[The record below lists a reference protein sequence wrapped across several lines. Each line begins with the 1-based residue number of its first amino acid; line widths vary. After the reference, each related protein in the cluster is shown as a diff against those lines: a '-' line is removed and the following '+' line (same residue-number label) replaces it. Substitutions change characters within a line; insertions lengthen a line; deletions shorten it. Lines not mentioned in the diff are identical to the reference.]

1 MSASS
6 AAPNTKKERQQQ
18 TYHSSGCPVM
28 VQCGAHEVHSQE
40 PHNRLAQ
47 ALEKDKP
54 NCRGSRRNDRM
65 TWDSRFLRLQSPA
78 PLPTQ
83 HIFTHTC
90 MPHSSAITA
99 AAAAA
104 CSHTHP
110 RHTHTAVISSAG
122 AAGLAHSALELQ
134 AHELVHLGSKLK
146 RQLIEHL
153 PAEARDDG
161 AHRLL
166 LVNAS
171 LLEVEEL
178 VLTNLAGT
186 GLMLHLRT
194 RLPHINVGVGVG
206 SCTVADE
213 HGVAL
218 GEVAGA
224 LGVWLDLHQTP
235 VHVAGVACAD
245 ALAHDAAAGVGPYM
259 HHLSACVRLLVVV
272 CQGHAVELAHTA
284 IAHEHHRGVLP
295 GDCTTSLHLRP
306 RDLGACTCTEA
317 TLCHKVVDA
326 TVSIL
331 VTSIPVLDGGVLD
344 LCIFLRGQLHN
355 CSMQLV
361 GVVGGGGAAFQV

>member
-153 PAEARDDG
+153 HVGEHSTNSSKLKGILIYAYPLLKIPNPRSMLFQPSSCLPKFPKCMRSSPQPHHNLTHSPQTKHIQG
-161 AHRLL
+161 RL
-166 LVNAS
+166 
-171 LLEVEEL
+171 
-178 VLTNLAGT
+178 T
-186 GLMLHLRT
+186 T
-194 RLPHINVGVGVG
+194 RKRWSTCTHINVGVGVG

-224 LGVWLDLHQTP
+224 LGVWLDLH
-235 VHVAGVACAD
+235 
-245 ALAHDAAAGVGPYM
+245 AHMRPNSCRPFKKMEGTRASWTNFDQSVPIEPRSAAPNQNPKA
-259 HHLSACVRLLVVV
+259 
-272 CQGHAVELAHTA
+272 
-284 IAHEHHRGVLP
+284 VLP
-295 GDCTTSLHLRP
+295 VLCTSR
-306 RDLGACTCTEA
+306 A
-317 TLCHKVVDA
+317 
-326 TVSIL
+326 
-331 VTSIPVLDGGVLD
+331 IP
-344 LCIFLRGQLHN
+344 
-355 CSMQLV
+355 
-361 GVVGGGGAAFQV
+361 